1 MKTNK
6 APENL
11 SRNYTRA
18 ILSSPLLSYF
28 IIFVLIL
35 INIFLVYLLLQQF
48 GLFKSEE
55 VIVKKDP
62 IDRSKIQLEVLNG
75 CGVSGVADKFSEIL
89 REEGFDVVNIGNYR
103 SFNVENSLLI
113 SRTGDEEKDELVSSS
128 LMIDQMKIVEH
139 INPDYYLDLTFV
151 IGRDYNELLNNMK
164 GKN

>member
-18 ILSSPLLSYF
+18 ILSSSLLSYF
-28 IIFVLIL
+28 IIFALIL
-35 INIFLVYLLLQQF
+35 INVFLVYLLLQQF

-55 VIVKKDP
+55 VVVEKNP

-113 SRTGDEEKDELVSSS
+113 SRSGDDEKAELV
-128 LMIDQMKIVEH
+128 LCRGNK
-139 INPDYYLDLTFV
+139 
-151 IGRDYNELLNNMK
+151 
-164 GKN
+164 